1 MGVLLLQRGYIRRT
15 GGGTRANIPPVQT
28 RFFVLLRVAPVLV
41 PLRVAPVLALLRVA
55 PVLAPLRVA
64 PVLVLLRV
72 APILVR
78 ADIGRGVFC
87 RRVVA
92 AAGARVGAV

>member
-1 MGVLLLQRGYIRRT
+1 MGVLLLRRGYIRRT

-28 RFFVLLRVAPVLV
+28 GFFVLLRVAPVLV
-41 PLRVAPVLALLRVA
+41 
-55 PVLAPLRVA
+55 PLRVA

-92 AAGARVGAV
+92 PAGARVGAV